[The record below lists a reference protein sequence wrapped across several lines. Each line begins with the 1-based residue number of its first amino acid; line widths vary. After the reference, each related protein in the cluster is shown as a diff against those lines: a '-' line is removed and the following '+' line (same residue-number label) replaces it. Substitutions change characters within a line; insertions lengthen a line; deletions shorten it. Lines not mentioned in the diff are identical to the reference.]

1 MGSQRRSTPVKVAHA
16 LDESTRRALM
26 AMAGTPEPKSADSKV
41 PPRSAPKRSPRQHS
55 SPAVSVETLAAQA
68 GPAAAS
74 KSAAAAQRMVAAARR
89 RRATAP
95 QAATNA
101 AAAVAPT
108 IAAPVAAEN
117 PRSARPPK
125 KSSTRSGSASVTP
138 SSTTQSVRRTADA
151 SSRSETLPATHDQ
164 TASKQEPREIPKH
177 RHLLPAWVKR
187 LPTALQYD
195 PSHFRQAVKEM
206 SEQEREALRSE
217 IRREL
222 RLIQHGRLSAEASAD
237 ASRQARFLLATLS
250 GKVVPLSR
258 ARKRPPKLVSTSKP
272 QKHTQDDPEASVT
285 PRLRSVRTYKP
296 SPSKYLLPAYGAPV
310 SGGLPSL
317 GSRS

>member
-55 SPAVSVETLAAQA
+55 SPAVSVEILASHA

-74 KSAAAAQRMVAAARR
+74 KSAAAAQKLAAAARR

-95 QAATNA
+95 QTTTTAS
-101 AAAVAPT
+101 AP
-108 IAAPVAAEN
+108 IASSSAAPVTAEDLR
-117 PRSARPPK
+117 PARS
-125 KSSTRSGSASVTP
+125 
-138 SSTTQSVRRTADA
+138 
-151 SSRSETLPATHDQ
+151 L
-164 TASKQEPREIPKH
+164 REIPKNH
-177 RHLLPAWVKR
+177 HLLPGWVKR
-187 LPTALQYD
+187 LPAALQYD
-195 PSHFRQAVKEM
+195 PSQFRQAVKEM

-217 IRREL
+217 IRREI
-222 RLIQHGRLSAEASAD
+222 RLIQHGRLSAEASAN

-250 GKVVPLSR
+250 GKAVPLPR
-258 ARKRPPKLVSTSKP
+258 ARKRSPKLVSTSKP
-272 QKHTQDDPEASVT
+272 QKPLEKDSESSSA

-317 GSRS
+317 GRRS

>member
-117 PRSARPPK
+117 PRSARPPQEEFHQERLCFRHTVVDDPV
-125 KSSTRSGSASVTP
+125 STPHSRCVLQKRDTP
-138 SSTTQSVRRTADA
+138 SY
-151 SSRSETLPATHDQ
+151 SRSDGEQAGTPGDPQAPPPASRVGQETPHCAAVRPFPLPAG
-164 TASKQEPREIPKH
+164 REG
-177 RHLLPAWVKR
+177 
-187 LPTALQYD
+187 D
-195 PSHFRQAVKEM
+195 
-206 SEQEREALRSE
+206 ERA
-217 IRREL
+217 
-222 RLIQHGRLSAEASAD
+222 G
-237 ASRQARFLLATLS
+237 ARGT
-250 GKVVPLSR
+250 PL
-258 ARKRPPKLVSTSKP
+258 
-272 QKHTQDDPEASVT
+272 
-285 PRLRSVRTYKP
+285 
-296 SPSKYLLPAYGAPV
+296 
-310 SGGLPSL
+310 
-317 GSRS
+317 